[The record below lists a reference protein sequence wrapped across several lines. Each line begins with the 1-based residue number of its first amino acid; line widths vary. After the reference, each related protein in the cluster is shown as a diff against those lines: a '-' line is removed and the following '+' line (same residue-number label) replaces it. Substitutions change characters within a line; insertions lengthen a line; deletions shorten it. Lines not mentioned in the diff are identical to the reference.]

1 MKNLIH
7 TLIFLSLSVLISSC
21 AKMQLVELNKDNNT
35 RTIKFTYQNGK
46 SKLVNQK
53 FYSNSNIWIEA
64 ICTEKN
70 KKFNKCSSNKIDFT
84 QMGKIQIAQLVNRE
98 EQSSSEEQSREEQSS
113 SEEES
118 REEQSSEEQSR
129 EEQSREEKE
138 YDPKYK

>member
-7 TLIFLSLSVLISSC
+7 TVIVLILSILISSC

-53 FYSNSNIWIEA
+53 FHSNSNSWVKA
-64 ICTEKN
+64 ICTDKSEQFKN
-70 KKFNKCSSNKIDFT
+70 CPYDKIDFT
-84 QMGKIQIAQLVNRE
+84 KEGKIQIAQLVNRE

-113 SEEES
+113 SEEQS
-118 REEQSSEEQSR
+118 REEQSSS